1 MFESKETILSVEAML
16 TVTIS
21 FMEDKESPPLNT
33 ITDGMQ
39 VPSEG
44 STCKAKYNKINSF
57 NSFYLPIIGQ
67 LRFFRN
73 LGIIYHLYAHSYII
87 QIPRTKC

>member
-44 STCKAKYNKINSF
+44 STCKAKYYNIRHF
-57 NSFYLPIIGQ
+57 NSFYLTIIDH
-67 LRFFRN
+67 LRFFDIWA
-73 LGIIYHLYAHSYII
+73 LFIILMPIHISLL
-87 QIPRTKC
+87 TET

>member
-44 STCKAKYNKINSF
+44 STCKAKYNYINRF
-57 NSFYLPIIGQ
+57 NCVYLTIIDQ
-67 LRFFRN
+67 LRFFDIWA
-73 LGIIYHLYAHSYII
+73 LFIILMPIHILFKL
-87 QIPRTKC
+87 TET